1 MKSSWIIF
9 FFPVVFTS
17 CQWMSAQLPNEQEL
31 LEEELN
37 KIDWTKVDTYPSVAS
52 CDSIFDET
60 ARKTCFFDYITAALE
75 ENLRVDT
82 LRGTFA
88 TLDTLKVLVTIQ
100 ADAQV
105 SLSLYQ
111 LNDSLKQQLKSV
123 DSLLVEKS
131 KKFHE
136 LSPATK
142 RGVPVTSQFVLPL
155 VLHKQ

>member
-1 MKSSWIIF
+1 
-9 FFPVVFTS
+9 
-17 CQWMSAQLPNEQEL
+17 MSAQLPNEQEL

-37 KIDWTKVDTYPSVAS
+37 KIDWTKVDTYPSVEA
-52 CDSIFDET
+52 CDSIFDEV
-60 ARKTCFFDYITAALE
+60 ARKNCFFDYITAALE
-75 ENLRVDT
+75 ENLRMDT
-82 LRGTFA
+82 LRGTFT
-88 TLDTLKVLVTIQ
+88 TLDTLNVLVTIQ

-105 SLSLYQ
+105 SLALYQ

-123 DSLLVEKS
+123 DSLLLEKS
-131 KKFHE
+131 KYFQT

>member
-1 MKSSWIIF
+1 MRSSWIIF
-9 FFPVVFTS
+9 FFPFILTS

-37 KIDWTKVDTYPSVAS
+37 KIDWTKVDTYPSVAA

-60 ARKTCFFDYITAALE
+60 ARKNCFFDYITVALE
-75 ENLRVDT
+75 ENFRMDT
-82 LRGTFA
+82 LRGTFT
-88 TLDTLKVLVTIQ
+88 TLDTLNVLVTIQ

-105 SLSLYQ
+105 SLALYQ
-111 LNDSLKQQLKSV
+111 VNDSLKQQLKSV
-123 DSLLVEKS
+123 DSLLLEKS
-131 KKFHE
+131 KHFQT

>member
-9 FFPVVFTS
+9 FFPVLFAS

-52 CDSIFDET
+52 CDTIFDET
-60 ARKTCFFDYITAALE
+60 ARKACFFDYITAALE
-75 ENLRVDT
+75 ENLRMDT

-88 TLDTLKVLVTIQ
+88 TLDTLNVLVTIQ

-111 LNDSLKQQLKSV
+111 LNDSVKQQLKSV
-123 DSLLVEKS
+123 DSLLMVKS
-131 KKFHE
+131 KTFDN